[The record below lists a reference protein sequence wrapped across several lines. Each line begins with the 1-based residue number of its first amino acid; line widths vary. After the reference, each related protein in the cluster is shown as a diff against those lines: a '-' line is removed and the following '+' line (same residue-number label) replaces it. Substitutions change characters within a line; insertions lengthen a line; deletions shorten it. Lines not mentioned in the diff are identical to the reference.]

1 MNIYV
6 NFLGMVTIFCNRL
19 GWSHMERIIA
29 NFQSRLCYGVSD
41 ELVDLIRLLPLVNA
55 ERARAL
61 YAAGY
66 TSISSLATARSQ
78 DISRV
83 LQRVIPFER

>member
-1 MNIYV
+1 
-6 NFLGMVTIFCNRL
+6 MVTIFCNRL
-19 GWSHMERIIA
+19 GWNHMERVIA

-61 YAAGY
+61 YAGGY
-66 TSISSLATARSQ
+66 SSVSSLASARPQ
-78 DISRV
+78 EISRII
-83 LQRVIPFER
+83 QRAIPFERYVVYFTFI